1 MFRFI
6 GKVFSSLLSTLFAMA
21 ILIGGCLGLVGMAV
35 NGPKP
40 DFSNLNKVTKP
51 AQQAF
56 SKSVADDLVTQ
67 YEIVKKGDDE
77 MAKSVRAGAVAEM
90 FLHANDETSYQKWK
104 SVADSHMKKAIG
116 N

>member
-40 DFSNLNKVTKP
+40 DFSNLNKATKP

-56 SKSVADDLVTQ
+56 SKSVADDLIEQ
-67 YEIVKKGDDE
+67 YNIVRKGDDE
-77 MAKSVRAGAVAEM
+77 FAKSVRAGAVAEM
-90 FLHANDETSYQKWK
+90 FLHANDEASYGKWK
-104 SVADSHMKKAIG
+104 AIADDHQKRAIG